1 MFASVDPKRC
11 HRKMMMT
18 ATSNKPP
25 PSTKVRL
32 EELSLD
38 DRVNGSR
45 SNDVLDESSGSPLPG
60 VDPSTAPVDAE
71 PSDSCCFL
79 AVDGKGMRVPMK
91 RKVSSVF

>member
-1 MFASVDPKRC
+1 
-11 HRKMMMT
+11 MMT

-45 SNDVLDESSGSPLPG
+45 SNDVLDDSSGSCLPE
-60 VDPSTAPVDAE
+60 VDSSTDPVDAE
-71 PSDSCCFL
+71 ASPTPAPCFL
-79 AVDGKGMRVPMK
+79 EWMAEEYGFP
-91 RKVSSVF
+91 